1 MAKYRAKQK
10 SILHGGGSGT
20 GLRNAAAGTDW
31 LTIGLCLACSAFGL
45 VLVHSA
51 TFAEAQLKED
61 LVLGLFSGKVLTMAG
76 GVLAGLALSIAISFL
91 DYELLLKFWYV
102 IAGGCVLLMLMLFI
116 PKVGVAQNPLRDDA
130 RRWLNLFGTDKLL
143 FQPSELLKLGFIISF
158 TWHLH
163 REREHINKL
172 KTILALGAHAL
183 VPFGLSAVTGDLGSA
198 MVFLA
203 ITAGML
209 FIAGL
214 KLRWFAALLGLLGA
228 ASPLVWFYFIKP
240 FQKARIYAVYFPPP
254 KFPFLSEADY
264 ARMIYQQ
271 QQAVNA
277 IGAGQLTGRGLFNGT
292 VDVPVRESDMIFSVA
307 GEELGFLGAIA
318 VLLCITLVVVRLV
331 LVSRRTR
338 NLRARLLCAGV
349 ALMIGAQ
356 AIINIGVCLK
366 LLPVTGITLPFIS
379 SGGSSNLSLYLT
391 IGLVLTVFRHQNEH
405 EDTQSYFDYLYS

>member
-10 SILHGGGSGT
+10 SILHGGGGR
-20 GLRNAAAGTDW
+20 GLRHMAAGTDW
-31 LTIGLCLACSAFGL
+31 LTIALCLVCSVFGL

-51 TFAEAQLKED
+51 SFAAAQLKEE
-61 LVLGLFSGKVLTMAG
+61 LVLGLFSKQVLMMAG
-76 GVLAGLALSIAISFL
+76 SVAVGLATAVAISFL
-91 DYELLLKFWYV
+91 DYELLLKFWY
-102 IAGGCVLLMLMLFI
+102 ILAGGCMLLMMLLLI
-116 PKVGVAQNPLRDDA
+116 PGVGKAQNPERPDA
-130 RRWLNLFGTDKLL
+130 KLWLNVFGILV
-143 FQPSELLKLGFIISF
+143 QPSEFLKMAFIISF

-163 REREHINKL
+163 REHERINKL
-172 KTILALGAHAL
+172 KTILLLGAHAL
-183 VPFGLSAVTGDLGSA
+183 VPFGLVVVTGDLGSA
-198 MVFLA
+198 LVFLA

-214 KLRWFAALLGLLGA
+214 KLRWFAALFGLLA
-228 ASPLVWFYFIKP
+228 AALPLVWIYFISS
-240 FQKARIYAVYFPPP
+240 FQKARIYAVYFPFP
-254 KFPFLSEADY
+254 KYDFLTEADFKDK
-264 ARMIYQQ
+264 IFQQ

-277 IGAGQLTGRGLFNGT
+277 IGSGQLTGKGLFNSS
-292 VDVPVRESDMIFSVA
+292 VYVPVRESDMIFSLA
-307 GEELGFLGAIA
+307 GEELGFIGAAA
-318 VLLCITLVVVRLV
+318 VLLCIALVVVRLI

-366 LLPVTGITLPFIS
+366 LLPAIGITLPFIS
-379 SGGSSNLSLYLT
+379 YGGSSNLSLYLT

>member
-10 SILHGGGSGT
+10 SILRGGGGGT
-20 GLRNAAAGTDW
+20 GLRHAVRGTDW
-31 LTIGLCLACSAFGL
+31 LTIVLCLVCSAFGL

-51 TFAEAQLKED
+51 TFADAELKET
-61 LVLGLFSGKVLTMAG
+61 LMFGLFSSSVFTMFGGAAAG
-76 GVLAGLALSIAISFL
+76 LVLAVAISSV

-102 IAGGCVLLMLMLFI
+102 IAGGCILLMLMLFI
-116 PKVGVAQNPLRDDA
+116 PGIGVAQGRDDA
-130 RRWLNLFGTDKLL
+130 IRWLNFFGSERLL
-143 FQPSELLKLGFIISF
+143 FQPSELLKMGFIISF
-158 TWHLH
+158 TFHLH
-163 REREHINKL
+163 KERERINKL
-172 KTILALGAHAL
+172 KTILMLGVHAL
-183 VPFGLSAVTGDLGSA
+183 VPFGLAAITGDLGSA

-209 FIAGL
+209 FVAGL
-214 KLRWFAALLGLLGA
+214 KLRWFAALLGLVGA
-228 ASPLVWFYFIKP
+228 ALPLVWIYFIKP
-240 FQKARIYAVYFPPP
+240 FQKARIYAVYLPDM
-254 KFPFLSEADY
+254 LSPEDLEK
-264 ARMIYQQ
+264 MIYQQ

-277 IGAGQLTGRGLFNGT
+277 IGSGQLTGRGLFNGM

-307 GEELGFLGAIA
+307 GEELGFIGALA
-318 VLLCITLVVVRLV
+318 VLLCITLVVVRLI

-379 SGGSSNLSLYLT
+379 AGGSSNMSLYLT

>member
-10 SILHGGGSGT
+10 SILHGGGGGT
-20 GLRNAAAGTDW
+20 GLRHAARGTDW

-51 TFAEAQLKED
+51 TLAGAQLKEK
-61 LVLGLFSGKVLTMAG
+61 LVFGLFSSEVFNSAG
-76 GVLAGLALSIAISFL
+76 GVAAGLVFALAISFL

-102 IAGGCVLLMLMLFI
+102 IAGGCALLMLLLI
-116 PKVGVAQNPLRDDA
+116 PFGAALNPLRPDA
-130 RRWLNLFGTDKLL
+130 RLWFDLGFID
-143 FQPSELLKLGFIISF
+143 FQPSELLKMGFIISF

-163 REREHINKL
+163 RERERINKL
-172 KTILALGAHAL
+172 KTILMLGAHAL
-183 VPFGLSAVTGDLGSA
+183 IPFGLVVITGDLGSA
-198 MVFLA
+198 IVFLA

-214 KLRWFAALLGLLGA
+214 KMRWFAALFGLLGA
-228 ASPLVWFYFIKP
+228 AFPLVWIYFISS
-240 FQKARIYAVYFPPP
+240 FQKMRVYAVYFPWP
-254 KFPFLSEADY
+254 KYDFLTEADFKDK
-264 ARMIYQQ
+264 IYQQ

-277 IGAGQLTGRGLFNGT
+277 IGSGQLFGRGLFNGT

-307 GEELGFLGAIA
+307 GEELGFIGAAA
-318 VLLCITLVVVRLV
+318 VLLCITLVVARLI
-331 LVSRRTR
+331 LVSSRTR

-379 SGGSSNLSLYLT
+379 AGGSSNLSLYLT

-405 EDTQSYFDYLYS
+405 EDTKSYFDYLYS